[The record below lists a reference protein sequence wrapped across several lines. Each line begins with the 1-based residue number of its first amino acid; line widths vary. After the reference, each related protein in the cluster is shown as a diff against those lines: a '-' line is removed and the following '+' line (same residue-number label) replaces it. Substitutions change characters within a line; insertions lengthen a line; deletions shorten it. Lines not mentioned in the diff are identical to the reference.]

1 MRVCACVCV
10 CVCTIGTIAIRLLT
24 LITTGLAQ
32 RLRTDTTTATQQL
45 QLDAL
50 NNQLE
55 VADSVQFK
63 IVAPLTLTVCDPS
76 MLDFRES
83 YLREAIVL
91 LLRTITQC
99 FPELLGVKSIQVG
112 NLIFSPPKITQSS
125 CLFFNENVYSYV
137 FLQHQMLLALLY
149 MQAQCPG
156 EADIVCT
163 AARRYA
169 LIWKA
174 QQFTSHINVCCF
186 LCVPHVVSCIDT
198 VSPWKLSSPCGCLTP
213 T

>member
-1 MRVCACVCV
+1 MCVCV

-112 NLIFSPPKITQSS
+112 NLIFSPPKVTQSG
-125 CLFFNENVYSYV
+125 CLFMKMCIRVCFCSIKCCWHCCTCKRSV
-137 FLQHQMLLALLY
+137 LGKLMLSPLLLLE
-149 MQAQCPG
+149 G
-156 EADIVCT
+156 T
-163 AARRYA
+163 
-169 LIWKA
+169 
-174 QQFTSHINVCCF
+174 H
-186 LCVPHVVSCIDT
+186 
-198 VSPWKLSSPCGCLTP
+198 
-213 T
+213 